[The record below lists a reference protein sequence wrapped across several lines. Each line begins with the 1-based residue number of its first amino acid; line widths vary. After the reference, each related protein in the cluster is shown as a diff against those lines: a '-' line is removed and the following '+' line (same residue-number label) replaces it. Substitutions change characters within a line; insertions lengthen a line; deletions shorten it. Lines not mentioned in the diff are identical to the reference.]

1 MCVGSNLGTPTLYA
15 HMDQTQLVFQMTIRM
30 ATCSELAEDPA
41 AIEELT
47 RHYWNLEKSATPVA
61 LLLPWFNGS
70 AKKLNK
76 SSTTGLYTLL
86 LKYLEDKRNG
96 SSAQDPMDIFIRD
109 GMSDEVI
116 IGVSF
121 QKFNTAVV
129 S

>member
-1 MCVGSNLGTPTLYA
+1 
-15 HMDQTQLVFQMTIRM
+15 MDQTQLVFQMTIRM